1 MTAGKLC
8 EMLIVVVLL
17 ASFSASA
24 AERHWAGGTF
34 GSWTNKACWAE
45 NAVPTRSDTVI
56 FDTNGDVYVR
66 TASSDSNLYCAGIRV
81 ESGNVSFSSGRTLG
95 FQKGYCGGTGVVY
108 VAEGSTLCVTNSWGG
123 GNKDTPSSRACLRK
137 EGKGVFKTTNN
148 LGYSDASGSWP
159 FPTIEITEGSIEM
172 LTEGKSIRS
181 PRTIVRK
188 DASLIL
194 RGYNCFYKDNT
205 GIVQVDEGGLL
216 DIKAFGTQTVGG
228 FEGAGRITGV
238 SDGVNLTMRMAE
250 EDCEFSGTIETI
262 SVTIP
267 NTATKQFVV
276 ASSNALASVGAFA
289 TSGSALQFAPGIG
302 EFWVKNLSGASSGYG
317 VIPTEDMAG
326 KPVVVHASMSKCS
339 YIMSA
344 SGAGELAVN
353 NTWDRSG
360 GTFTIGTNTT
370 MQGERTTAMNSNQT
384 EFTRPRSQGLSANF
398 SGTAAVVDVN
408 GGKLAVGHTG
418 SGWKSQLNTMKIR
431 NGGSLTAF
439 VNPTAKSDK
448 SIYIDGGALN
458 YSFAL
463 ANALDFGSDSYPWKV
478 KVGAA
483 GATFGVDYV
492 PSYASGR
499 KLGLYMAADTDPDAA
514 TDGGATY
521 DLPVIVNVNRAQNL
535 KGPLALLSGT
545 WAVNADAYKDGA
557 GTAVDTPLG
566 QGDLEL
572 GTVRLAL
579 NAKDATRVTP
589 LAGGPGAKL
598 TLSGATRM
606 TLKYDSSYVAQAAVI
621 GPEGGSGCPISS
633 KNGGVLFLRALND
646 SFDGS
651 IGDASASGQ
660 VKVNGT
666 VPVDAAGRVTLPVF
680 AQSGSTIDFSAY
692 DAEKGF
698 VAFADYTAF
707 AESEASNVALVNF
720 ETDASITISEDKAVA
735 ALKIAADASGDK
747 AFNIASGKTLSIGS
761 GAADAPA
768 LVILKPAGQWGNAS
782 ISGPGTLDFGARQA
796 VFAVGRGTSY
806 AHAPH
811 IGAKISTTGGVAYAT
826 PILDTVYPW
835 VATGGSN
842 DYEGGTFI
850 NGIQVRPESNSAF
863 GCGVVRVG
871 DGELDG
877 GQVCFA
883 AARNITNAFSIAGNG
898 VKWATMSPD
907 RGALW
912 FCAAATLTGPVEIRR
927 RARISACKG
936 DYIANGGQGT
946 FKGVVSGGALQL
958 MKSTFPIVFEA
969 ANTYTGGTEI
979 VSSTLVLKGAG
990 TAGTGT
996 VTLDNGVLRFE
1007 NTESITFTN
1016 KVDGVGTIEVAG
1028 TASVTFTDD
1037 SFKALRFKTL
1047 APGST
1052 VDYPAC
1058 DDATCVVG
1066 GTGFDIDLGGEDVT
1080 VAGVSGSGTIRGG
1093 VMTVTGEINPG
1104 GSNAVGTVTFETAPV
1119 LTGVTLVAETE
1130 GGDVDKVVLAGD
1142 ADVSTMN
1149 LRIVQIG
1156 EIVPFSPSAILSCGG
1171 TLTGEFA
1178 SDERPA
1184 RKSMNYE
1191 VGYEAAAATL
1201 SYARPGGVLLVR

>member
-1 MTAGKLC
+1 MTRW
-8 EMLIVVVLL
+8 IVSVFVVSTLF

-24 AERHWAGGTF
+24 AELHWAGGTL

-56 FDTNGDVYVR
+56 FNTEGDVCVR
-66 TASSDSNLYCAGIRV
+66 TESSAYNLYCAGIRV
-81 ESGNVSFSSGRTLG
+81 ESGNVSFASGTSMG
-95 FQKGYCGGTGVVY
+95 FQKNYCGGTGVVY
-108 VAEGSTLCVTNSWGG
+108 VAEGATLCVTNTWGG
-123 GNKDTPSSRACLRK
+123 GDKSTPSARACLRK
-137 EGKGVFKTTNN
+137 EGKGIFKSVNT
-148 LGYSDASGSWP
+148 LGYSSASGSWP
-159 FPTIEITEGSIEM
+159 FPTIEIAEGFVEALADGS
-172 LTEGKSIRS
+172 SIRAS
-181 PRTIVRK
+181 RIIVRK
-188 DASLIL
+188 DSSLVL
-194 RGYNCFYKDNT
+194 RGYNCFSSDYT
-205 GIVQVDEGGLL
+205 GIVQVDAGGLV
-216 DIKAFGTQTVGG
+216 DIKRSGTQSVSG

-238 SDGVNLTMRMAE
+238 SSGVNLTMRMTG

-267 NTATKQFVV
+267 KTATKQFVV

-289 TSGSALQFAPGIG
+289 TSGSVLQFAPGVG
-302 EFWVKNLSGASSGYG
+302 EFWVKDLSGASSEYG
-317 VIPTEDMAG
+317 VIPTEDMDG
-326 KPVVVHASMSKCS
+326 KPVVVHADMAASGN
-339 YIMSA
+339 IMSA
-344 SGAGELAVN
+344 VGAGELVVN

-384 EFTRPRSQGLSANF
+384 EFTRPRPQGLSANF

-408 GGKLAVGHTG
+408 GGRLAVGHTG
-418 SGWKSQLNTMKIR
+418 AGWKSQLNTMNIR
-431 NGGSLTAF
+431 NGGSLTVF

-448 SIYIDGGALN
+448 SIYIDGGTLN
-458 YSFAL
+458 YSFAISSSR
-463 ANALDFGSDSYPWKV
+463 DFGSTDYPWKV
-478 KVGAA
+478 KVGTA
-483 GATFGVDYV
+483 GAAFGVDYV

-499 KLGLYMAADTDPDAA
+499 KLGLYMAADTDPEVAA
-514 TDGGATY
+514 DGGATY

-545 WAVNADAYKDGA
+545 WAVNADAYKDGE

-579 NAKDATRVTP
+579 NANDATRVTP

-680 AQSGSTIDFSAY
+680 AQSGSTIDFTAY
-692 DAEKGF
+692 DADKGF
-698 VAFADYTAF
+698 VAFSDYTSF
-707 AESEASNVALVNF
+707 AESVASSVALVDF
-720 ETDASITISEDKAVA
+720 ESNASITVSDDKTVS
-735 ALKIAADASGDK
+735 ALKIAADANGDK
-747 AFNIASGKTLSIGS
+747 TFNIASGKTLSIGS

-768 LVILKPAGQWGNAS
+768 CVILKPAGQWGNAS
-782 ISGPGTLDFGARQA
+782 ILGSGTLDFGARQA
-796 VFAVGRGTSY
+796 VFAVGRGSSY

-811 IGAKISTTGGVAYAT
+811 INAKIETTGGVAYAT
-826 PILDTVYPW
+826 PILDTYYPW
-835 VATGGSN
+835 VATGGAN
-842 DYEGGTFI
+842 DYTGGTFI
-850 NGIQVRPESNSAF
+850 NGIQVRPESNEAF
-863 GCGVVRVG
+863 GRGVVRVG

-883 AARNITNAFSIAGNG
+883 AARTITNAFSIAGNG
-898 VKWATMSPD
+898 VRWATMSPD

-912 FCAAATLTGPVEIRR
+912 FCAATTLTGPVEIRR

-958 MKSTFPIVFEA
+958 VKSTFPIVFEA

-996 VTLDNGVLRFE
+996 VTLDSGVLRFE
-1007 NTESITFTN
+1007 NTEPVTFTN
-1016 KVDGVGTIEVAG
+1016 RVDGVGTIEVAG
-1028 TASVTFTDD
+1028 TAPVTFTDD
-1037 SFKALRFKTL
+1037 SFRALRFKTL

-1104 GSNAVGTVTFETAPV
+1104 GANAIGTVTFETAPV
-1119 LTGVTLVAETE
+1119 LTGATLVAETE
-1130 GGDVDKVVLAGD
+1130 GGAVDKVVLAGD
-1142 ADVSTMN
+1142 ANISEVN
-1149 LRIVQIG
+1149 LRIVQLG
-1156 EIVPFSPSAILSCGG
+1156 EIVPFGPSAILSCGG
-1171 TLTGEFA
+1171 ALSGEFA
-1178 SDERPA
+1178 SVERPA
-1184 RKSMNYE
+1184 RKGKNYD

-1201 SYARPGGVLLVR
+1201 SYLKPGAVIYVR